1 MSGARGGAARPAP
14 ALAAL
19 VVLLLLGSWLFWSA
33 QRLVVAD
40 WLAMEP
46 RYRIGLWVAGKA
58 GWDMA
63 QWSAMQAKLRRALA
77 VDGDNPVLHDYL
89 GALYALQGRKYWR
102 SEALRRGFFLDARRH
117 QEASLR
123 LRQVN
128 GRTWASLALS
138 LHALGAPQER
148 FLHAVRQA
156 RYHAPHDPQVH
167 KLVLALLFARRQAL
181 PADLDDWVRSLRAN
195 PVTNRNGWID
205 RIARDAGVR

>member
-1 MSGARGGAARPAP
+1 M
-14 ALAAL
+14 
-19 VVLLLLGSWLFWSA
+19 
-33 QRLVVAD
+33 
-40 WLAMEP
+40 
-46 RYRIGLWVAGKA
+46 
-58 GWDMA
+58 
-63 QWSAMQAKLRRALA
+63 
-77 VDGDNPVLHDYL
+77 
-89 GALYALQGRKYWR
+89 
-102 SEALRRGFFLDARRH
+102 
-117 QEASLR
+117 
-123 LRQVN
+123 N

>member
-1 MSGARGGAARPAP
+1 MSSLHEECGVFGIYSNKTHDIGPMAYYGLFALQHRDLAGAVDMADDEMAAELVPHLELEAGLAWDAIHAHHALVAELPGPPEEGHIVHPHASGALQQRLQRLRVAVDAGPGVGTAA
-14 ALAAL
+14 ALADAL
-19 VVLLLLGSWLFWSA
+19 
-33 QRLVVAD
+33 
-40 WLAMEP
+40 P
-46 RYRIGLWVAGKA
+46 
-58 GWDMA
+58 
-63 QWSAMQAKLRRALA
+63 
-77 VDGDNPVLHDYL
+77 
-89 GALYALQGRKYWR
+89 
-102 SEALRRGFFLDARRH
+102 
-117 QEASLR
+117 
-123 LRQVN
+123 
-128 GRTWASLALS
+128 